1 MKKLYFITIGFFV
14 TLMVCFMIIGSI
26 KEYPSQY
33 CISHVEMQ
41 RVEIEDS
48 YGEKSKDSS
57 LTNYYIL
64 SIVLDNAKI
73 KKTISDCQPYDEG
86 IADPVKSLDI
96 LDKQGHNMNEQLRC
110 VQIINGFSYAEVS
123 FDSYYRCTATEALQY
138 VPEIINHLSEKS
150 GQKMHNYSVLLACN
164 KADIPQNGTLH
175 LGKGKVNFKVKN
187 APIRLSVNGLTIK
200 GASFHIN

>member
-110 VQIINGFSYAEVS
+110 VQIINGFSYAKVS
-123 FDSYYRCTATEALQY
+123 ITDVRLRRLCNMFQKLLIICRKRAVKKCTTIVCCWLAIKL
-138 VPEIINHLSEKS
+138 IFL
-150 GQKMHNYSVLLACN
+150 KMELY
-164 KADIPQNGTLH
+164 I
-175 LGKGKVNFKVKN
+175 
-187 APIRLSVNGLTIK
+187 
-200 GASFHIN
+200 